1 MIPQSFIQELLD
13 RTDVVEV
20 VGAHVRLKK
29 AGANYSGLCPFHGEK
44 TPSFTVSPSK
54 QFYHCFG
61 CGAHG
66 SAIGFLMEHLGLG
79 YVEAIE
85 TLAQQQGL
93 TVPKEREAKPVQ
105 ALDERKSMLE
115 AMAKAADF
123 YRARLKDSDRAIHY
137 LRKRGLEGRTAAR
150 FSLGY
155 APGGWHALEA
165 CFAEYRSPF
174 LVQSGLLI
182 ERENP
187 QDAADG
193 ESRHGQAR
201 ERWDRFRDRI
211 MFPIRNPRGQ
221 VIGFGGRV
229 IDQGEPKYLNS
240 PETPLFSKGRELYG
254 LYEAREALRRENQ
267 VLVVEGYMD
276 VVMLAQHGVD
286 YAVATLGTATSLEH
300 LSKLIKLVDRVVFC
314 FDGDAAGRRA
324 AWKALNTALPL
335 AIDGKRFE
343 FLFLPP
349 EHDPDSFVRSEGA
362 AGMAKALDRSE
373 PLSACLMRELV
384 QTHGENSA
392 EDRSAL
398 LAAAIPLLT
407 QLPLAALRMQ
417 LSRELADRVH
427 IGMNEVNQLVQ
438 QHAAQRA
445 KRQSLQQQSLGQRQ
459 VESGKRTGFQSKSSL
474 YRSNAGVDG
483 DALAPE
489 ASLRPSAYA
498 SSQAQVLAP
507 RHQAI
512 SLIEKALVLLLRFPR
527 LNLREPSSLQA
538 FWPEILVEAMKLDG
552 FSITEQGSDLAALSL
567 HLDQVCAAN
576 PDRWAP
582 WRKRLNRALAWVLLI
597 DERAA
602 RSEFQGALLQLA
614 DQSIRVAID
623 QLVQEGLTSA
633 DDRERYEAL
642 VAQRRAIRSGET
654 TLT

>member
-105 ALDERKSMLE
+105 ALDERKSMLD

-123 YRARLKDSDRAIHY
+123 YRARLKDSERAIHY
-137 LRKRGLEGRTAAR
+137 LRERGLEGRTAAR

-193 ESRHGQAR
+193 ESRHGQTR

-254 LYEAREALRRENQ
+254 LFEAREALRRENQ

-349 EHDPDSFVRSEGA
+349 EHDPDSFVRLEGA
-362 AGMAKALDRSE
+362 AGMAKALDQSE

-427 IGMNEVNQLVQ
+427 ISVNELNQLVQ
-438 QHAAQRA
+438 QHAAQLA
-445 KRQSLQQQSLGQRQ
+445 KRQQGFGRLHAESARGASEQVGHEIRQEGAETIDARDGRAQSL
-459 VESGKRTGFQSKSSL
+459 VSKGYGL
-474 YRSNAGVDG
+474 NK
-483 DALAPE
+483 
-489 ASLRPSAYA
+489 
-498 SSQAQVLAP
+498 AQLIAP
-507 RHQAI
+507 RHEAI
-512 SLIEKALVLLLRFPR
+512 GMIEKALILLLRFPA
-527 LNLREPSSLQA
+527 LKLRDPSPLQA
-538 FWPEILVEAMKLDG
+538 FWPDLLVDAMSPMVLDFVHEAVDLPEISLRLDKLCA
-552 FSITEQGSDLAALSL
+552 SNPEQ
-567 HLDQVCAAN
+567 
-576 PDRWAP
+576 WTP
-582 WRKRLNRALAWVLLI
+582 WRKSLNRAMAWVMLI
-597 DERAA
+597 DEQAA
-602 RSEFQGALLQLA
+602 TSEYKGALLQLA
-614 DQSIRVAID
+614 DQKIRELID
-623 QLVQEGLTSA
+623 DLVLKGLSDPA
-633 DDRERYEAL
+633 ERSRYEVLMAH
-642 VAQRRAIRSGET
+642 RKAIRAGEFS
-654 TLT
+654 LS